1 MGKER
6 PVDTAFQRLIV
17 SRLKVPCLFP
27 LITVGLSTL
36 TVGGFAPCWISQW
49 INSGY
54 RRVRVV
60 GLEVSGRGVS
70 DGWAPPLICDS
81 LAPSAGR
88 IGSPGY
94 HCSFFF
100 LLRDSWIGS
109 CGAKTYFGWREILQL
124 RYSIGV
130 WIGGTWN
137 CLPAPIYR
145 SLLPLS
151 YQRMRERVP
160 FPGNLLQFQ
169 LPTSHTWLEGP
180 PVRLL
185 PYPILWCLLPDERVL
200 RAWHLLISGLNLGSG
215 LLPGCSAFSRTTRQ
229 KPRV

>member
-1 MGKER
+1 MVELRLWSATPLPRALGELAHPGTTVR
-6 PVDTAFQRLIV
+6 FSFYYVTAGSANLLI
-17 SRLKVPCLFP
+17 S
-27 LITVGLSTL
+27 
-36 TVGGFAPCWISQW
+36 
-49 INSGY
+49 
-54 RRVRVV
+54 
-60 GLEVSGRGVS
+60 
-70 DGWAPPLICDS
+70 
-81 LAPSAGR
+81 
-88 IGSPGY
+88 
-94 HCSFFF
+94 
-100 LLRDSWIGS
+100 
-109 CGAKTYFGWREILQL
+109 GAKTYFGWRSILQL

-137 CLPAPIYR
+137 SLPAPIYR

-151 YQRMRERVP
+151 YQRMRERVQ

-200 RAWHLLISGLNLGSG
+200 RAWHLLISGQHLGSG

-229 KPRV
+229 RS